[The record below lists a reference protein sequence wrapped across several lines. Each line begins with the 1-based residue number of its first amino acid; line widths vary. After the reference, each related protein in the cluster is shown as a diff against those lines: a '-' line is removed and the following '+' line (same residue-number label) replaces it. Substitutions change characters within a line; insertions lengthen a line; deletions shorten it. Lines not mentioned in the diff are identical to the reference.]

1 MRDNGRS
8 GWDYGRVRILIKVSG
23 LPLGLGSMRELRER
37 QERSGSSVIPS
48 A

>member
-8 GWDYGRVRILIKVSG
+8 GWDYGGIRIIKVSG
-23 LPLGLGSMRELRER
+23 LSLGLESMRELRER